1 MRKTACIGVTRIL
14 MCCALLLAY
23 LPPRATADGNTPPRA
38 CTSFS
43 VGYADGR
50 GCVFGANLDY
60 GISSG
65 FIFVNK
71 RNTLKAGWDPGTTGE
86 YAMWTSKYGSV
97 TFNLCGYQMVW
108 AGMNEAGL
116 VVSTM
121 SLEETVQELADARP
135 PLNSTVWLQYV
146 LDTCGSVDE
155 AIASSSKVRMAHGVD
170 HYLISDQ
177 HGNSAVIEFL
187 RGRVVFHKG
196 QDLPVRALTNDLYQ
210 ESVRLWRSGKLYP
223 NHWDSLVRFGK
234 AADLLKG
241 FKPSSNVALAAD
253 KNELVYYAFYILAA
267 VSQGYT
273 GWSIVF
279 DNRNL
284 QVFFHTKINPHL
296 RRIDFSELDFSGGTA
311 VRMLDINDPSTGDIG
326 LHLAEYSHA
335 ACLKFMMNMCRN
347 IERGMTDEEV
357 ELNVS
362 RVLRFFEQYPQAH
375 NAGDLRDQEMV
386 LLEKARNFYIK

>member
-14 MCCALLLAY
+14 MCFSLLLTSCAV
-23 LPPRATADGNTPPRA
+23 LAPRATADGNTPPRA

-43 VGYADGR
+43 VDYADGR

-71 RNTLKAGWDPGTTGE
+71 RNTFKAGWDPGTTDE
-86 YAMWTSKYGSV
+86 YAMWTSKYGNV

-135 PLNSTVWLQYV
+135 PLNNTVWLQYL

-187 RGRVVFHKG
+187 RLPGIRAVVAKRQALSESLGFAGPFRQGSGPAQGIQTRLQRCAGGR
-196 QDLPVRALTNDLYQ
+196 Q
-210 ESVRLWRSGKLYP
+210 ERIGV
-223 NHWDSLVRFGK
+223 H
-234 AADLLKG
+234 
-241 FKPSSNVALAAD
+241 
-253 KNELVYYAFYILAA
+253 AFYILAA

-296 RRIDFSELDFSGGTA
+296 RRIDFSELDFSGDTA